1 MTDLNLYILLFI
13 IYLCTGARL
22 MNKFRREELKK
33 NPPWGGKT
41 GFEREA
47 SVFGEIMVT
56 PLVLLIRSIVKLF
69 TSQQS
74 KVEDQK

>member
-13 IYLCTGARL
+13 LYLCVGAGL
-22 MNKFRREELKK
+22 MNMFRRDELKE

-47 SVFGEIMVT
+47 IVFGEIMVT
-56 PLVLLIRSIVKLF
+56 PFVLLLRSIVRLF
-69 TSQQS
+69 RGQQS
-74 KVEDQK
+74 KVEEQK